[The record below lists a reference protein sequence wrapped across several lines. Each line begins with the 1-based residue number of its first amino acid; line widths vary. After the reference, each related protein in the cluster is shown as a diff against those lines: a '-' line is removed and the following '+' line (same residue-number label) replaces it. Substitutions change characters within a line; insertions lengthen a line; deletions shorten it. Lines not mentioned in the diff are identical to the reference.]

1 MDAGKA
7 IENFE
12 KKVVD
17 AVNASGLHPAV
28 VRLVLLTIVHVV
40 QDKEREMASREEAQ
54 TDADHG

>member
-7 IENFE
+7 IESFE
-12 KKVVD
+12 KNVVD

-28 VRLVLLTIVHVV
+28 VRLVLLNIVHIV

-54 TDADHG
+54 PDADHG